1 MLTFATEMDPQ
12 MDPQTEANLA
22 KYAKSSMPPIPKV
35 RQIPKLTQ
43 NRFWRSFWPHFGFQ
57 NRPKIDFGRHFGSQ
71 NRPKID
77 FGGHFGFILVP
88 KTDPKSIQN
97 QNMTF

>member
-43 NRFWRSFWPHFGFQ
+43 NRFWRSFWPRFGLQ

-77 FGGHFGFILVP
+77 FGDHFAFILDP
-88 KTDPKSIQN
+88 KTYPKSVQK